1 MPPRWTWIWLVC
13 AVVMPLQL
21 QDVSFSLSDLGF
33 DQMAAYLTLQNEFEN
48 SFGYMY
54 YVDICMYVLLRD

>member
-1 MPPRWTWIWLVC
+1 MC

-54 YVDICMYVLLRD
+54 YVGICMYVGLCE